1 MGGPYQRNEQDD
13 TGRRIDAAERVLTA
27 AKREVE
33 SLQALSDTEET
44 VTALLYSVIIA
55 WADEQVTR
63 GGCDLTEEEREYGQ
77 IQNALISLEHKA
89 RWFNA

>member
-13 TGRRIDAAERVLTA
+13 AGRRLDAAERVLTA

-33 SLQALSDTEET
+33 ALQQLSGTEESIP
-44 VTALLYSVIIA
+44 ALLYSVIIA
-55 WADEQVTR
+55 WADEQITR
-63 GGCDLTEEEREYGQ
+63 GGCDLTEEEREYDE
-77 IQNALISLEHKA
+77 IQEALVSLEHKA